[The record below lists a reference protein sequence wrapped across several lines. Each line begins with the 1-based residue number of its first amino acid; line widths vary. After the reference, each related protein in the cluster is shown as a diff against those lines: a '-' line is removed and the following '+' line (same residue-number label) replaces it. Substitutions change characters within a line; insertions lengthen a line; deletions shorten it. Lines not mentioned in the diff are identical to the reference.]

1 MCENTKRR
9 NVELDVTYK
18 LVSVYDPEYFELKQK
33 YEELCKAVLKYD
45 DCDSA
50 SQSKRACPHMIKL
63 AKGETN

>member
-1 MCENTKRR
+1 MCEITKRR

-33 YEELCKAVLKYD
+33 YDELCKAVLEWEDADTFVAGQYLH
-45 DCDSA
+45 S
-50 SQSKRACPHMIKL
+50 HMIKL